1 MTEPTNVPQ
10 TEERSAGSD
19 APSGPL
25 IRFVDVRKAFGT
37 KVVLDGLSFDVE
49 RGEAFAI
56 MGPSG
61 TGKSVTIRH
70 VIGLMKPDAGQVI
83 VEGHDM
89 ARIGKEELRELRARM
104 GYVFQEAA
112 LLNWLTA
119 GENVALPL
127 RETTQLASAEIEERV
142 RAKLELVHV
151 PDAYEKLPNELS
163 GGMKKRV
170 GLARALITDPEI
182 VLYDEPTAGL
192 DPEISS
198 SINHLIRELGEGLAV
213 TSLVVTH
220 HIGCV
225 KTVADRVG
233 LLDGGVL
240 HYVSP
245 PGEFLSSK
253 EPRLVRFL
261 GERLD

>member
-1 MTEPTNVPQ
+1 MSRETIVRFENV
-10 TEERSAGSD
+10 G
-19 APSGPL
+19 
-25 IRFVDVRKAFGT
+25 KAFGS
-37 KVVLDGLSFDVE
+37 KVVLQGLSLEVY
-49 RGEAFAI
+49 RGEAFCI

-61 TGKSVTIRH
+61 CGKSVTIRH
-70 VIGLMKPDAGQVI
+70 VIGLLKADSGRVE
-83 VEGHDM
+83 VEGQDM
-89 ARIGKEELRELRARM
+89 NAISRASLRELRARM

-112 LLNWLTA
+112 LLNSLSA

-127 RETTQLASAEIEERV
+127 RETTRMKDAEIREKV
-142 RAKLELVHV
+142 NAKLALVQV
-151 PDAYEKLPNELS
+151 PDVYNKMPNELS

-198 SINHLIRELGEGLAV
+198 SINHLIRELGDRLKV
-213 TSLVVTH
+213 TQLVVTH

-225 KTVADRVG
+225 KTVAHRVG
-233 LLDGGVL
+233 LLDNGVL
-240 HYVSP
+240 NFVSTAE
-245 PGEFLSSK
+245 EFLSSK

-261 GERLD
+261 GDRLD

>member
-1 MTEPTNVPQ
+1 V
-10 TEERSAGSD
+10 SARGSHKTLLHFQ
-19 APSGPL
+19 G
-25 IRFVDVRKAFGT
+25 VHKAFGQR
-37 KVVLDGLSFDVE
+37 KVLQGLDLEVYE
-49 RGEAFAI
+49 GETFCI

-61 TGKSVTIRH
+61 CGKSVT
-70 VIGLMKPDAGQVI
+70 LT

-89 ARIGKEELRELRARM
+89 SSITKPDLRKLRSRM

-112 LLNWLTA
+112 LLNWLSA
-119 GENVALPL
+119 GDNVALPL
-127 RETTQLASAEIEERV
+127 RETTQMPDHEIVERV
-142 RAKLELVHV
+142 RAKLELVRV
-151 PDAYEKLPNELS
+151 PDAFDKLPSELS

-182 VLYDEPTAGL
+182 ILYDEPTAGL

-198 SINHLIRELGEGLAV
+198 SINHLIRELGERLKV

-220 HIGCV
+220 HIGCI

-233 LLDGGVL
+233 LLDEGRL
-240 HYVSP
+240 QYVSTP
-245 PGEFLSSK
+245 TEFLASQ

-261 GERLD
+261 GDRLD